1 METGKRSLVFA
12 DLDGKHLTWYQ
23 QLPIIDLGLNGE
35 YTHVIAAVMT
45 YLYTLDYAQSNQ
57 TLTFRLPQEMQTMLL
72 TEEEEDNAKNSELDT
87 ASSTF
92 DLLEDEMEDDDD
104 DDDNIQIVTAEEQ
117 AKGQE
122 QSLHPV
128 EAFKDDDQCGTV
140 HTPDPGLQPV
150 ELVFHAQVYCAGVVL
165 GIPCLA
171 KLAQQKF
178 LRRLYSSNVSNHE
191 LLMTVCKVYRPNSGL
206 EPLCK
211 INRIVHE
218 ELKPCFQT
226 MCIELVRVLRKRWT
240 QIKGDSHLEAAV
252 IECPE
257 FGKDLL
263 RLL

>member
-1 METGKRSLVFA
+1 
-12 DLDGKHLTWYQ
+12 
-23 QLPIIDLGLNGE
+23 
-35 YTHVIAAVMT
+35 MT

-72 TEEEEDNAKNSELDT
+72 TDGEDNAKNSELDT

-104 DDDNIQIVTAEEQ
+104 DIQIVTAEEQ

-122 QSLHPV
+122 QSLHP
-128 EAFKDDDQCGTV
+128 DNQSNGSV
-140 HTPDPGLQPV
+140 HTRDPGLRPV
-150 ELVFHAQVYCAGVVL
+150 ELVFHAQVYCASVVL

-178 LRRLYSSNVSNHE
+178 LRRLYSSKVSNHE
-191 LLMTVCKVYRPNSGL
+191 LLMTVCKVYRPSSGL
-206 EPLCK
+206 APLCR
-211 INRIVHE
+211 INWIVHE
-218 ELKPCFQT
+218 ELKPYFQT